1 MMRIIIACGTG
12 FIETSLAKSL
22 LMDGHQ
28 VWILTRNP
36 ETAHLDEGAQGF
48 RWDGRTTNGWEA
60 LVSQVD
66 AIVNLPVFA
75 LQLLLGE
82 MSTLVL
88 GRQYLVPKSL
98 QELGF
103 RFRCE
108 KAGPALWDLLV
119 GSSHS

>member
-12 FIETSLAKSL
+12 FIETSLTKSL

-36 ETAHLDEGAQGF
+36 KTAHLAEGAQGV

-66 AIVNLPVFA
+66 AIVNLA
-75 LQLLLGE
+75 GESLG
-82 MSTLVL
+82 L
-88 GRQYLVPKSL
+88 GPWI
-98 QELGF
+98 
-103 RFRCE
+103 
-108 KAGPALWDLLV
+108 KA
-119 GSSHS
+119 